1 MINISTKTYDVGNSC
16 KILCSVVNKKF
27 LIRVLKDDIVVEES
41 GSYDADLANAQFKHY
56 VEKYRGV

>member
-41 GSYDADLANAQFKHY
+41 GSYDADLANAQFKQY